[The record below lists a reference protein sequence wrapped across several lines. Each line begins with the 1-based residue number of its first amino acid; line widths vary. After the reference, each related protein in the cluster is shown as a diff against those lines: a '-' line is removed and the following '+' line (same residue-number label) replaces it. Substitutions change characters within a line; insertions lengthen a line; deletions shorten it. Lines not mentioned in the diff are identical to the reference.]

1 MDDITNDNDAYPAT
15 ARARE
20 PDAHGQAALLLVE
33 SLLHGLI
40 DSSVISIPEAV
51 EIVEVAAEVE
61 ADLAVDRSVPP
72 EAARHSRDL
81 LAAIGSSL
89 KHDG

>member
-1 MDDITNDNDAYPAT
+1 MNDITNDNDPYPAT
-15 ARARE
+15 ARSRE

-33 SLLHGLI
+33 SLLHGLV

-61 ADLAVDRSVPP
+61 ADQAADRSTPP
-72 EAARHSRDL
+72 EMMRHSRDL
-81 LAAIGSSL
+81 LAAIGTSL
-89 KHDG
+89 KLDA